1 MDHDMEKNI
10 VSEAEEDQRAWD
22 DRMQF
27 GMVDDADPG
36 AFEPL
41 LLPQVAEALRN
52 GEPVTVMGI
61 AKEGVAC
68 GVLAGYIAGDC
79 FHVASLYVAPDYRRQ
94 GGARRMIRELEALIG
109 NDPTIGAVE
118 IEFTTAE
125 PDNETMLPFLEAMG
139 FLQESDG
146 GRNIYTFALG
156 DLEQMKVTKV
166 SGHENGHVRPFSH
179 LSEDLL
185 HAAQKRSVALG
196 TPQPEQTLTGK
207 ELEPELSHALVKD
220 GRIEAYAVVDHSCC
234 GMLTLCALWIED
246 SNRATLNTLVKS
258 VIARAQELYPPQTRV
273 AMQAVN
279 DQSRRL
285 ILKLVPQAG
294 KVSYTYRL
302 TV

>member
-1 MDHDMEKNI
+1 
-10 VSEAEEDQRAWD
+10 
-22 DRMQF
+22 
-27 GMVDDADPG
+27 
-36 AFEPL
+36 
-41 LLPQVAEALRN
+41 
-52 GEPVTVMGI
+52 
-61 AKEGVAC
+61 
-68 GVLAGYIAGDC
+68 
-79 FHVASLYVAPDYRRQ
+79 
-94 GGARRMIRELEALIG
+94 
-109 NDPTIGAVE
+109 
-118 IEFTTAE
+118 
-125 PDNETMLPFLEAMG
+125 MLPFLEAMG